1 MHDGAF
7 LFHITTYNTKIF
19 NAIVFHHIHMIWWSL
34 VMTKICDFFEI
45 LITLSTLEFDL
56 SRPRMLSA
64 SVFKKFVYIH
74 FFDNHK
80 TITSDTNWNRLQTW
94 PTCSRRWERIIMWEV
109 RFWPVS
115 LWTWKH
121 GWKNEN
127 FSGKKLIFIFIN
139 GCFFFIVKRKQNL
152 WSG

>member
-19 NAIVFHHIHMIWWSL
+19 NAIVLHHIHMIWWSL

-64 SVFKKFVYIH
+64 SVFMKFVYTLLWH
-74 FFDNHK
+74 NHK
-80 TITSDTNWNRLQTW
+80 TTTSDTNWNRLQTW
-94 PTCSRRWERIIMWEV
+94 PTCSRCRERIIMWEV
-109 RFWPVS
+109 RFLPVS
-115 LWTWKH
+115 FVNMKTWMEK
-121 GWKNEN
+121 
-127 FSGKKLIFIFIN
+127 
-139 GCFFFIVKRKQNL
+139 
-152 WSG
+152 